1 MIRRRDLLRGGAGA
15 LGLAVLGGEGKAAA
29 PDAGADARAPLT
41 VAPPPPRPV
50 AVPPV
55 AVDVHCHTFCS
66 ADLPIVGFVAHFI
79 PGLTE
84 LSRFVSRW
92 PEVAVRAFVGAVAK
106 LPDAAAPAGDVE
118 LARLRELAAHPG
130 LPVTPV
136 PPLPPELLDMLLEK
150 LAKHLPFTVSPEKR
164 RIIERYLLTLYL
176 VAHPRSAIAASIT
189 DLFPTVSL
197 FTPAL
202 VDYDA
207 WSEDRAPT
215 PLWQQILVQEQIARL
230 STLGRIGRAD
240 ARFHPFVAFDPRRQ
254 VEGAQRA
261 GKPGTAPPP
270 PSAAGSAL
278 DLVRY
283 AIEAAGFLG
292 VKLYPPVGFAPTD
305 NVHLRGDLSFAAG
318 LDGALES
325 LYAYAAATEVP
336 ILTHASSANEY
347 GLGLHRLASPANWA
361 PVLERHPTL
370 RLNFG
375 HFGHDYGVADPAA
388 PKPTTDAWIY
398 QAAAVMEGHPNV
410 YADLSNS
417 PLVYDASYRQRLVPL
432 LADVIARYPKVKRRL
447 MYGSDWWL
455 SGLDPDADAAVDQFR
470 ATLGRLLGPDGLA
483 DLMGRNALRFLG
495 LLDDDGRPRSG
506 AAAARLRQFY
516 AGAPLPPWLPA
527 G

>member
-1 MIRRRDLLRGGAGA
+1 MLRRRDLLRGGAGA
-15 LGLAVLGGEGKAAA
+15 LGLAALGGQGKGATAS
-29 PDAGADARAPLT
+29 PDA
-41 VAPPPPRPV
+41 APPPV
-50 AVPPV
+50 APKPSAPPV
-55 AVDVHCHTFCS
+55 SVDVHCHTFCS

-84 LSRFVSRW
+84 LSRLVSRW
-92 PEVAVRAFVGAVAK
+92 PEVVVRALVGAVAK

-118 LARLRELAAHPG
+118 LARLGELVAHLGP
-130 LPVTPV
+130 PVAPV
-136 PPLPPELLDMLLEK
+136 PPLPSELLDLLLDK
-150 LAKHLPFTVSPEKR
+150 LGKHLPFTVSAEKR
-164 RIIERYLLTLYL
+164 RIIGRYLTTLYL

-189 DLFPTVSL
+189 DLFPSVSL

-207 WSEDRAPT
+207 WSEDRALT

-230 STLGRIGRAD
+230 ATLGRIGRAD

-254 VEGAQRA
+254 LEGEKAPQA
-261 GKPGTAPPP
+261 AAKPGAPPAR
-270 PSAAGSAL
+270 PSAAATAL

-283 AIEAAGFLG
+283 AVEAGGFLG
-292 VKLYPPVGFAPTD
+292 VKLYPPVGFAPGD
-305 NVHLRGDLSFAAG
+305 NVHLRSDLPFAAR
-318 LDGALES
+318 LDAALES

-336 ILTHASSANEY
+336 LLTHASSANEY
-347 GLGLHRLASPANWA
+347 GLGLHRLASPANWG
-361 PVLERHPTL
+361 PVLDRHPTL

-398 QAAAVMEGHPNV
+398 QAAALIEGHPNV

-417 PLVYDASYRQRLVPL
+417 PLVYDAAYRQRLVPL

-470 ATLGRLLGPDGLA
+470 ATLGGLLGPDGLA

-495 LLDDDGRPRSG
+495 FLDDDNRPRGG
-506 AAAARLRQFY
+506 AAAARLRKFY
-516 AGAPLPPWLPA
+516 AAAPLPPWLPL